1 MSMGNAPTVT
11 TQKGSAPIGITTLLA
26 RKERLILAIGKPTVN
41 DVTRAKL
48 QESLDGI
55 EVQLADIKK
64 QIGG

>member
-11 TQKGSAPIGITTLLA
+11 VQKGSAPIGITTLVA
-26 RKERLILAIGKPTVN
+26 RKERLILAIKKPTVN

-48 QESLDGI
+48 QAALTEI
-55 EVQLADIKK
+55 EDKLAEIKT